1 MNKEKDAIT
10 IALKAIPLF
19 GMAVIIYYV
28 IQLFWA
34 VLPSSLAL
42 MGTLLCVGV
51 LIFIAVEALKTLDG
65 KFKTEEEIESEKLNE
80 LLAKKLDN
88 QKDVLRRLQRDEED
102 YLWKVSKARRTYD
115 EQAQK
120 MEELE
125 SRLKSLQ
132 EQIDKKSVLVTATT
146 TSTITSPVSITKAPK
161 VDPDDLLGEMDKE

>member
-1 MNKEKDAIT
+1 MNQEKDAIT
-10 IALKAIPLF
+10 IALKALPLF
-19 GMAVIIYYV
+19 GMAVILYYT

-65 KFKTEEEIESEKLNE
+65 KFKTEEEIQSEKLNE

-88 QKDVLRRLQRDEED
+88 QRDVLRRLQRDEED

-115 EQAQK
+115 EQEKKVA
-120 MEELE
+120 ELE
-125 SRLKSLQ
+125 SRLKVLQ
-132 EQIDKKSVLVTATT
+132 EHLDKKSVVVK
-146 TSTITSPVSITKAPK
+146 STEIATSPTTPTSAVLP
-161 VDPDDLLGEMDKE
+161 VDLLNEIDNKGK